1 MGLLII
7 GVAELL
13 IPRKRPMTEDR
24 RTGEL
29 EFILILLFLSC
40 CL

>member
-29 EFILILLFLSC
+29 ENWNLF
-40 CL
+40 